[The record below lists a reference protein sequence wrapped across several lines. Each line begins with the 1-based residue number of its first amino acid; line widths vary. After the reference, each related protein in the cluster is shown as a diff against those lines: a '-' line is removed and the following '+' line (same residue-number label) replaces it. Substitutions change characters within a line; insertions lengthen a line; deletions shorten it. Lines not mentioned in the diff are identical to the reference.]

1 MPVKFFLRKKEYQ
14 IDDVKDLTVAKA
26 LSQLN
31 LFPEAHLVIRRGQMI
46 TEQELLRD
54 GDEIKIVPVISGGDL

>member
-1 MPVKFFLRKKEYQ
+1 MPVKIFLRKKEYQ

-26 LSQLN
+26 LKQLN
-31 LFPEAHLVIRRGQMI
+31 LIPEAHLVIRSGKML

-54 GDEIKIVPVISGGDL
+54 GDELKIVPVISGGNL

>member
-1 MPVKFFLRKKEYQ
+1 MPVKILLRKKEYQ

-26 LSQLN
+26 LKQLN
-31 LFPEAHLVIRRGQMI
+31 LIPEAHLVIRSGKML

-54 GDEIKIVPVISGGDL
+54 GDELKIVPVISGGNI

>member
-1 MPVKFFLRKKEYQ
+1 MPIKIFLRKKEYQ
-14 IDDVKDLTVAKA
+14 IDHIKDLTVAKA

-31 LFPEAHLVIRRGQMI
+31 LIPEAHLVIRRGQMI

-54 GDEIKIVPVISGGDL
+54 GDEIKIISVISGGNL

>member
-1 MPVKFFLRKKEYQ
+1 MPVKIFLRKKEYQ

-26 LSQLN
+26 LKQLN
-31 LFPEAHLVIRRGQMI
+31 LIPESHLVIRSGKML

-54 GDEIKIVPVISGGDL
+54 GDELKIIPVISGGNL